1 MPNHI
6 GISVLATKPGQPPTS
21 GGTTVE
27 AFMFDTFEDAV
38 PFIASYEPP
47 TNFEVFQTW
56 NRFSNSLFFEP
67 GDPLSNN
74 AGAFTYNSSA
84 DRIQC
89 TANTPQYVGFSSPSK
104 SRNVTIEVTV
114 GSTAQDDDALAVI
127 VAHEPYTNAD
137 GEPANRFLA
146 VIRQPGGLA
155 LGGGSGQYY
164 LACLSYNDT
173 EQSGGVYLPLGTPV
187 NWNNGR
193 NSSNNGWAASG
204 KSRIRIERE
213 GPVIR
218 AWATPFS
225 TQSLAALSTVDPSED
240 NPNSIININ
249 TGNYPELAWVGA
261 NKLAFGYG
269 CQSQDDAYFADIEIE
284 GGLLNDTIFVAS
296 TDSVYKYNYDT
307 GEWDLAEGE
316 TVQSRLGKRIDIV
329 NPNTGKKYV
338 VDINGNL
345 IT

>member
-1 MPNHI
+1 MPNHY
-6 GISVLATKPGQPPTS
+6 GISVVGAEPGQPPTS
-21 GGTTVE
+21 GGPTLE

-56 NRFSNSLFFEP
+56 NRFSNNLFFEP
-67 GDPLSNN
+67 GDPLTNG
-74 AGAFTYNSSA
+74 AGAFIYNSSA

-89 TANTPQYVGFSSPSK
+89 TANTTQFVGFSSPTK
-104 SRNVTIEVTV
+104 TRNVTIEVTV

-127 VAHEPYTNAD
+127 VAHEPYTNAE
-137 GEPANRFLA
+137 GNPASRFLA
-146 VIRQPGGLA
+146 VMRHTGGLV
-155 LGGGSGQYY
+155 LGQGAGQYY
-164 LACLSYNDT
+164 LVCLSYNDPDFT
-173 EQSGGVYLPLGTPV
+173 GGGYLPLGSPV

-193 NSSNNGWAASG
+193 NSNNGGWASSG

-218 AWATPFS
+218 TWATPFLNQ
-225 TQSLAALSTVDPSED
+225 TLAAMSEIDPSEY

-249 TGNYPELAWVGA
+249 TSNYPELAWVGA
-261 NKLAFGYG
+261 NELAFGYG
-269 CQSQDDAYFADIEIE
+269 CQSQDDAYFANIEIE

-296 TDSVYKYNYDT
+296 TNSVYKYNYDT
-307 GEWDLAEGE
+307 GEWDIVEGE
-316 TVQSRLGKRIDIV
+316 TVQSRLGNRIDIV